1 LWRAVPI
8 VVTTFRLEH
17 RLSGCHDDGT
27 FLAQNSCNMQTTSAR
42 YSFIF
47 SCVGHTYVHL
57 FTAFYFVI
65 VLTLEVEWGR
75 PYHEMI
81 ALWTPGALL
90 VGVAALPAGWLGDR
104 WNARGMMVVFFIGM
118 GVSSIVCGLAQ
129 GPVVLTIGLT
139 GVGLFAAIYHPVGI
153 AWLIRN
159 TGANRGKVLGLNGIF
174 GSIGVAAAAVVAGA
188 LIDIIDWRAAFII
201 PGAVSIVTGLALWVC
216 VYRGLIGET
225 KAVAGA
231 HETASRKDM
240 LRVFAILLLTMFAG
254 AIIYQSTQTA
264 LPKLFSGRI
273 GDLAG
278 GSALG
283 IGLYV
288 ALVYGVA
295 GFMQLVGGF
304 LADRYPLR
312 NVYIGAFLFQV
323 PLLYLAASFS
333 GLPLVAVSVLM
344 VMFSIGALPAENMLL
359 ARYSPARHHGLAFGL
374 KFVLAFGSAPLGL
387 LLVSSVFQV
396 SGGFYW
402 VFVTLT
408 GAAVLCVAATVLLPR
423 DSGDVA
429 VPSPA
434 E

>member
-1 LWRAVPI
+1 M
-8 VVTTFRLEH
+8 TT
-17 RLSGCHDDGT
+17 S
-27 FLAQNSCNMQTTSAR
+27 SAR

-47 SCVGHTYVHL
+47 SCIGHTYIHL

-65 VLTLEVEWGR
+65 VLALEAEWGR
-75 PYHEMI
+75 PYNEMI
-81 ALWTPGALL
+81 ELWMPGALL

-118 GVSSIVCGLAQ
+118 GGSAIICGLAQ

-159 TGANRGKVLGLNGIF
+159 TGANRGKVLGINGIF
-174 GSIGVAAAAVVAGA
+174 GSVGVAAAAVVASG
-188 LIDIIDWRAAFII
+188 LIDLIDWRAAFVV
-201 PGAVSIVTGLALWVC
+201 PGVISVLTGVALWVC
-216 VYRGLIGET
+216 VGKGLIVET
-225 KAVAGA
+225 KEQAERPDTV
-231 HETASRKDM
+231 SRKDR
-240 LRVFAILLLTMFAG
+240 LRVFAILLLTMFAS
-254 AIIYQSTQTA
+254 AIIFQSTQTA

-278 GSALG
+278 EGAFG

-295 GFMQLVGGF
+295 GLMQLVGGI

-312 NVYIGAFLFQV
+312 NVYLGAFLFQI
-323 PLLYLAASFS
+323 PLLYLAASLT
-333 GLPLVAVSVLM
+333 GLPLVLVAMMM
-344 VMFSIGALPAENMLL
+344 VMFSTSALPAENMLL
-359 ARYSPARHHGLAFGL
+359 ARYAPARHHGLAFGM

-387 LLVSSVFQV
+387 MLVSSVYQA

-402 VFVTLT
+402 VFVALA
-408 GAAVLCVAATVLLPR
+408 GSAALCLAAAFLLPR
-423 DSGDVA
+423 EISSEMPIA
-429 VPSPA
+429 NPA

>member
-1 LWRAVPI
+1 MVGPFPAHNPRIMP
-8 VVTTFRLEH
+8 T
-17 RLSGCHDDGT
+17 S
-27 FLAQNSCNMQTTSAR
+27 SAR

-47 SCVGHTYVHL
+47 SCVGHTYIHL

-65 VLTLEVEWGR
+65 VLALEAEWGR

-81 ALWTPGALL
+81 ELWMPGALL

-118 GVSSIVCGLAQ
+118 GGSAILCGLAQ
-129 GPVVLTIGLT
+129 GPIVLTIGLT

-159 TGANRGKVLGLNGIF
+159 TGANRGKVLGINGIF
-174 GSIGVAAAAVVAGA
+174 GSVGIAAAAVVASG
-188 LIDIIDWRAAFII
+188 LIDLIDWRAAFVV
-201 PGAVSIVTGLALWVC
+201 PGAISVLTGVALWVC
-216 VYRGLIGET
+216 VRKGLITET
-225 KAVAGA
+225 KAIALTPD
-231 HETASRKDM
+231 TASRKDR

-254 AIIYQSTQTA
+254 AIIFQSTQTA
-264 LPKLFSGRI
+264 LPKLFSGRM
-273 GDLAG
+273 GNLAG
-278 GSALG
+278 EGAFG
-283 IGLYV
+283 VGLYV

-295 GFMQLVGGF
+295 GLMQLVGGI

-312 NVYIGAFLFQV
+312 KVYLGAYLLQI

-333 GLPLVAVSVLM
+333 GLPLVVVSIMM
-344 VMFSIGALPAENMLL
+344 VMFSTGALPAENMLL
-359 ARYSPARHHGLAFGL
+359 ARYAPAKHHGLAFGM

-387 LLVSSVFQV
+387 MLVSSVYQA

-402 VFVTLT
+402 LFIALA
-408 GAAVLCVAATVLLPR
+408 GSAALCLAAAFLLPR
-423 DSGDVA
+423 ERRGEMPIA
-429 VPSPA
+429 SPA